1 MEPNATELVFSISK
15 LGSDGSMWLLPL
27 KQTIPLH
34 VTVCRREETWQR
46 RKLQP
51 RKLLH
56 QRRLLARKKLL
67 VRRRLLARRRLQ
79 PRRSNSSFLLQL
91 ALRRSGIAKWRIVHK
106 PLLAS
111 VSSGFFVAWD
121 HRPVRFC
128 PVPFLNSK
136 LRGTIRSPFF
146 AASANPEIRSGQ
158 WSQATFFCL
167 QTFFK
172 PSRHRRGVGLS
183 RFWQWTYA

>member
-1 MEPNATELVFSISK
+1 
-15 LGSDGSMWLLPL
+15 MWLLPL

-91 ALRRSGIAKWRIVHK
+91 ALRRSGLAKWRIVHK

-121 HRPVRFC
+121 HRPVPSLG
-128 PVPFLNSK
+128 PVRAILPLNSK
-136 LRGTIRSPFF
+136 PLGTIF
-146 AASANPEIRSGQ
+146 AASANLEKRSGQ
-158 WSQATFFCL
+158 MV
-167 QTFFK
+167 
-172 PSRHRRGVGLS
+172 PSYVFLLANVPEAPRHRRDNHLS
-183 RFWQWTYA
+183 RCRQETYDQKQFCEICL

>member
-1 MEPNATELVFSISK
+1 
-15 LGSDGSMWLLPL
+15 MWLLPL

-128 PVPFLNSK
+128 PVPFAQASCPVPLAFFWGSSSDSTAQQQAAWHHLPPSARLSSPHPQIPKYARDNSPK
-136 LRGTIRSPFF
+136 LLFF
-146 AASANPEIRSGQ
+146 ACKRS
-158 WSQATFFCL
+158 
-167 QTFFK
+167 
-172 PSRHRRGVGLS
+172 
-183 RFWQWTYA
+183 